1 MHCCIIRKLTMIST
15 MILRPWIFGC
25 ILSSLEPAECLPLRT
40 GVTDAIVVVEG
51 RRAALWT
58 ETGCGPLMSVRVHLR
73 VIFTEIGYTI
83 GFEFFICWTYNGCRV
98 LFSSDL
104 SSPLVIYS
112 KLSIS
117 R

>member
-1 MHCCIIRKLTMIST
+1 MMIST
-15 MILRPWIFGC
+15 RILRPWKFGG
-25 ILSSLEPAECLPLRT
+25 ILRLLEPAERVQLRT

-51 RRAALWT
+51 RRAAFRT
-58 ETGCGPLMSVRVHLR
+58 ETGCGPLMSLRVHLR

-83 GFEFFICWTYNGCRV
+83 GFEIFICWTYNGCRV

-104 SSPLVIYS
+104 SSPLVMYS

>member
-1 MHCCIIRKLTMIST
+1 MMIST
-15 MILRPWIFGC
+15 RILRPWTYGG
-25 ILSSLEPAECLPLRT
+25 ILRPLEPADRLPLRT
-40 GVTDAIVVVEG
+40 GVTDVIVVVEG
-51 RRAALWT
+51 RRAVLWT
-58 ETGCGPLMSVRVHLR
+58 ETGCGPLMSVRVHLQ

-83 GFEFFICWTYNGCRV
+83 GFGFFICWTYNGCRV

-112 KLSIS
+112 KLSIY